1 MEKLKCIGGIIGDIV
16 GKPYEFHPVKE
27 KNVPLIMNSARFSDD
42 SVMTIAVMDWLMGS
56 DIVESLQRWGNKY
69 PKAGYG
75 KSFWGWLNSND
86 PQPYNSF
93 GNGSG
98 MRVSPVGWLF
108 DTIEETMDYAEKSA
122 LPTHNHIEGINGAKA
137 VAGSMW
143 LARHSA
149 TKEDIRK
156 FCTEAFNYNMDR
168 TVDQIRPHYRFEVSC
183 QESVPEAII
192 CFLESTSYEDA
203 VRNAISLGGDADT
216 QACMAGAIAEAFGY
230 EIPDILY
237 NMAMK
242 KITPEMQRVLFNFNT
257 KIKK

>member
-27 KNVPLIMNSARFSDD
+27 KDVPLIMNSARFSDD
-42 SVMTIAVMDWLMGS
+42 TVMTIAVMDWLMGS

-143 LARHSA
+143 LARHGA

-156 FCTEAFNYNMDR
+156 FCSEAFYYNMDR
-168 TVDQIRPHYRFEVSC
+168 TVDDIRPHYKFEVSC

-192 CFLESTSYEDA
+192 CFLDSTSYEDA
-203 VRNAISLGGDADT
+203 VRNAISLGGDSDT

>member
-1 MEKLKCIGGIIGDIV
+1 MEKLKCVGGILGDIV

-27 KNVPLIMNSARFSDD
+27 KDVPLIMNSARFSDD
-42 SVMTIAVMDWLMGS
+42 TVMTIAIMEWLMGS

-75 KSFWGWLNSND
+75 KSFWGWLNSDN

-143 LARHSA
+143 LARHGA

-156 FCTEAFNYNMDR
+156 FCTESFNYNMDR
-168 TVDQIRPHYRFEVSC
+168 TVDQIRPRYRFEVSC